1 MNVQKV
7 KTIKKYRRR
16 KLHGSDRVFDIVLTV
31 IVAIIMM
38 IIMYPM
44 VYVIS
49 SSFSSGS
56 AVSSGRVLLW
66 PVELS
71 VEGYRIIFSVKRVWT
86 GYANSILYAVV
97 TTITGVI
104 MTVMMA
110 YPLSRKDFQG
120 KKFFDIYFLI
130 LMFFGGGLIP
140 TYVVMSKLGVVNSR
154 IGFMIM
160 TGGASLYNMVL
171 TRTFFQNSIPKEM
184 FEAAKMDGIND
195 FQYLLKIALPL
206 SKANLSVIALYALV
220 GHWNSY
226 MTPLIY
232 LKDANLQPLPL
243 IVQDI
248 MASTRLDASSLS
260 SGADAI
266 KQAANA
272 DLMKYALIVVSAAPM
287 VIIYP
292 FVQKFFD
299 KGVTMGA
306 LKG

>member
-1 MNVQKV
+1 MNVQKA
-7 KTIKKYRRR
+7 KTIRRTGRR

-31 IVAIIMM
+31 LVAIVMAIVV
-38 IIMYPM
+38 YPM

-56 AVSSGRVLLW
+56 AVASGRVLLW
-66 PVELS
+66 PVDLS
-71 VEGYRIIFSVKRVWT
+71 VEGYRIIFSVKKVWT
-86 GYANSILYAVV
+86 GYGNSILFAVV
-97 TTITGVI
+97 TTITNVA
-104 MTVMMA
+104 MTVMIA
-110 YPLSRKDFQG
+110 YPLSRKEFQG
-120 KKFFDIYFLI
+120 KKFLDIYFLI
-130 LMFFGGGLIP
+130 LMFFSGGLIP
-140 TYVVMSKLGVVNSR
+140 KYVLMSKLGIVNNR

-160 TGGASLYNMVL
+160 TSGASLYNMVL
-171 TRTFFQNSIPKEM
+171 TRTFFQNSIPREM

-195 FQYLLKIALPL
+195 FQYLFKIALPL

-232 LKDANLQPLPL
+232 LKDANLQTLPL
-243 IVQDI
+243 IVQQI
-248 MASTRLDASSLS
+248 MASSRLDASSLS
-260 SGADAI
+260 SGAEAI
-266 KQAANA
+266 RQAANA

-299 KGVTMGA
+299 KGVMMGA

>member
-1 MNVQKV
+1 MNNKKTNNIKRTGKRKV
-7 KTIKKYRRR
+7 R
-16 KLHGSDRVFDIVLTV
+16 GSDRTFDIILTIFV
-31 IVAIIMM
+31 TIIMM
-38 IIMYPM
+38 IILYPM
-44 VYVIS
+44 IYVVS

-56 AVSSGRVLLW
+56 AVSSGKVFLW
-66 PVELS
+66 PVDFSLEGYKLILS
-71 VEGYRIIFSVKRVWT
+71 VKKIWV

-97 TTITGVI
+97 TTISGVV
-104 MTVMMA
+104 MTVMIA
-110 YPLSRKDFQG
+110 YPLSRKEFQG

-130 LMFFGGGLIP
+130 LMFFNGGLIP
-140 TYVVMSKLGVVNSR
+140 TYVLMSKIGVVNNR

-171 TRTFFQNSIPKEM
+171 TRTFFQNTIPKEL
-184 FEAAKMDGIND
+184 FEAAKMDGIDD

-220 GHWNSY
+220 AHWNSY

-232 LKDANLQPLPL
+232 LKDAALHPLPL
-243 IVQDI
+243 IVREI
-248 MASTRLDASSLS
+248 MDSARIDAGALS
-260 SGADAI
+260 SGAEAI

-287 VIIYP
+287 IIIYP

-299 KGVTMGA
+299 KGVMMGS

>member
-1 MNVQKV
+1 MSQLKAKATRRTK
-7 KTIKKYRRR
+7 KTF
-16 KLHGSDRVFDIVLTV
+16 GSDYVFNIVLTV
-31 IVAIIMM
+31 LVTIVMLIVI
-38 IIMYPM
+38 YPM
-44 VYVIS
+44 IYVVS

-56 AVSSGRVLLW
+56 AVSSGKVLLW
-66 PVELS
+66 PVDLS
-71 VEGYRIIFSVKRVWT
+71 LEGYRIILSVKKVWT

-97 TTITGVI
+97 TTISGVV
-104 MTVMMA
+104 MTVMIA

-120 KKFFDIYFLI
+120 KKFLDIYFLI
-130 LMFFGGGLIP
+130 LMFFSGGMIP
-140 TYVVMSKLGVVNSR
+140 TYVLMSKLGLVNSR
-154 IGFMIM
+154 IGFMLM

-171 TRTFFQNSIPKEM
+171 TRTFFQNTIPKEM
-184 FEAAKMDGIND
+184 FEAAKMDGIDD

-220 GHWNSY
+220 AHWNSY

-232 LKDANLQPLPL
+232 LKDAALHPLPL

-248 MASTRLDASSLS
+248 MQSSRLDASSLS
-260 SGADAI
+260 TGAEAI

-272 DLMKYALIVVSAAPM
+272 DLMKYALIVVTAAPM
-287 VIIYP
+287 IIIYP

-299 KGVTMGA
+299 KGVMMGS

>member
-1 MNVQKV
+1 MNVQKA
-7 KTIKKYRRR
+7 KTIRKSGRR
-16 KLHGSDRVFDIVLTV
+16 KLHGSDRVFDIILTV
-31 IVAIIMM
+31 LVTIVMLIVV
-38 IIMYPM
+38 YPM

-56 AVSSGRVLLW
+56 AVSSGRVILW
-66 PVELS
+66 PVDLS
-71 VEGYRIIFSVKRVWT
+71 VEGYRIIFSVKKVWT

-97 TTITGVI
+97 TTITGVV
-104 MTVMMA
+104 MTVMIA
-110 YPLSRKDFQG
+110 YPLSRKEFQG
-120 KKFFDIYFLI
+120 KKFLDIYFLI
-130 LMFFGGGLIP
+130 LMFFSGGLIP
-140 TYVVMSKLGVVNSR
+140 TYVLMSKLGVVNNR

-232 LKDANLQPLPL
+232 LKDANLQTLPL

-248 MASTRLDASSLS
+248 MASTRLDAGALS
-260 SGADAI
+260 SGAEAI

-287 VIIYP
+287 IIIYP

-299 KGVTMGA
+299 KGVMMGS

>member
-1 MNVQKV
+1 MNNQKTN
-7 KTIKKYRRR
+7 KIRRTGKR
-16 KLHGSDRVFDIVLTV
+16 RLRGSDHAFDITLTV
-31 IVAIIMM
+31 LVALIMVIVL
-38 IIMYPM
+38 YPI

-56 AVSSGRVLLW
+56 AVAAGRVFLW
-66 PVELS
+66 PVDLS
-71 VEGYRIIFSVKRVWT
+71 VEGYRIIFSVKKVWT
-86 GYANSILYAVV
+86 GYANSIFYSVIGTFTSVVV
-97 TTITGVI
+97 T
-104 MTVMMA
+104 VMIA
-110 YPLSRKDFQG
+110 YPLSRKEFQG
-120 KKFFDIYFLI
+120 KKFLDIYFLI

-140 TYVVMSKLGVVNSR
+140 TYVLMSKLGVVNNR
-154 IGFMIM
+154 IGFLIM

-206 SKANLSVIALYALV
+206 SKANLSVIALYGLV
-220 GHWNSY
+220 ARWNSF

-232 LKDANLQPLPL
+232 LKDAHLHPLPL
-243 IVQDI
+243 IVNQI
-248 MASTRLDASSLS
+248 MQSSRLDGTALT
-260 SGADAI
+260 SGAESI

-272 DLMKYALIVVSAAPM
+272 DLMKYALIVVSAVPM

-292 FVQKFFD
+292 IVQKFFD
-299 KGVTMGA
+299 KGVMMGS